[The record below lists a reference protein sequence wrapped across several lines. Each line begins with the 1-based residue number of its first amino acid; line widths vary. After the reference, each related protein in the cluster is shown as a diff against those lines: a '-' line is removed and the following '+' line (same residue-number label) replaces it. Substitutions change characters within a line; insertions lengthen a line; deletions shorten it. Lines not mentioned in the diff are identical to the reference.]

1 MRRFP
6 RGRTNPNI
14 HDLEDIYRR
23 QETDRALILETREKV
38 AGLDSK
44 VDSIL
49 HAISQL
55 STSTAPRPTNWIGIG
70 SLLLA
75 IMIALGGYL
84 QTRLSP
90 TERLVYYQD
99 ELVRQHEREI
109 AVLLDMKQRLD
120 R

>member
-1 MRRFP
+1 MTRRF
-6 RGRTNPNI
+6 RATTHNQ

-23 QETDRALILETREKV
+23 QETDRSLIIETREKV

-49 HAISQL
+49 STLTQL
-55 STSTAPRPTNWIGIG
+55 TSTTAPRPTNWIGIG

-90 TERLVYYQD
+90 TERLVYYED
-99 ELVRQHEREI
+99 ELLRQHDRDI
-109 AVLLDMKQRLD
+109 AVLQDMKQRFD
-120 R
+120 RQ